1 MAVMSA
7 KLSEALVKA
16 TYARDVGDA
25 FNRVFSE
32 FLELKLNQL
41 QQVIENYRD
50 KWGISFEEFKKQIEE
65 GTLKKDVYSFETE
78 SDFWK
83 WEEAVTLKEHYS
95 NIKNQWM

>member
-16 TYARDVGDA
+16 TYARDVEDA

-32 FLELKLNQL
+32 FLELKLSQL
-41 QQVIENYRD
+41 QQIIETYQA
-50 KWGISFEEFKKQIEE
+50 KWGVPFEEFKKQIKE
-65 GTLKKDVYSFETE
+65 GTLKKDAYSFETE
-78 SDFWK
+78 NDFWQ
-83 WEEAVTLKEHYS
+83 WEEAETLNEHYI

>member
-16 TYARDVGDA
+16 TYARDVEDA

-32 FLELKLNQL
+32 FLELKLSQL
-41 QQVIENYRD
+41 QQIIETYRD
-50 KWGISFEEFKKQIEE
+50 KWGVSFEDFKKQIEE
-65 GTLKKDVYSFETE
+65 GTLKKDAYSFETE
-78 SDFWK
+78 NDFWQ
-83 WEEAVTLKEHYS
+83 WEEAETLNEHYS

>member
-16 TYARDVGDA
+16 TYARDVEDA

-32 FLELKLNQL
+32 FLELKLSQL
-41 QQVIENYRD
+41 QQIIETYRD
-50 KWGISFEEFKKQIEE
+50 KWGGPFEEFKKQIEE
-65 GTLKKDVYSFETE
+65 GTLKKDAYSFETE
-78 SDFWK
+78 NDFWQ
-83 WEEAVTLKEHYS
+83 WEEAETLNEHYG